1 MDCAARGTI
10 NEEMEE
16 DTQVK
21 RLLTIAKENMAQ
33 DFKRRFEEKLNQKN
47 EELKRDYEENYKAQ
61 IEENKTK
68 ILLQDTAIE
77 NQKKELIEIKDSIKE
92 KEETIDKLIEE
103 SKTKEAK
110 IESLIEGNNLN
121 CKRLFEFYKDKT
133 DLCFLNKNYEKIS
146 LIIITK

>member
-1 MDCAARGTI
+1 MDCAAKGTL

-21 RLLTIAKENMAQ
+21 RLLTIVKENMAQ

-47 EELKRDYEENYKAQ
+47 EELKRNYEENYKAQ

-68 ILLQDTAIE
+68 IILQDTAIE
-77 NQKKELIEIKDSIKE
+77 NQKKELIEIKYLIKE

-103 SKTKEAK
+103 SKAKEAK
-110 IESLIEGNNLN
+110 IESLIEGNNPN
-121 CKRLFEFYKDKT
+121 CKRFFEFYKDKT
-133 DLCFLNKNYEKIS
+133 NICLWIKI
-146 LIIITK
+146 I

>member
-1 MDCAARGTI
+1 MDCAAKGTM

-16 DTQVK
+16 DAQVK

-33 DFKRRFEEKLNQKN
+33 DFKRRFEEKFYQKN

-61 IEENKTK
+61 IEEYKTK

-77 NQKKELIEIKDSIKE
+77 NQKIKLTEIKDSIKE

-103 SKTKEAK
+103 SKAKEAK
-110 IESLIEGNNLN
+110 IESLIEGNNPN
-121 CKRLFEFYKDKT
+121 CKRFFFEFYKDKT
-133 DLCFLNKNYEKIS
+133 NLRL
-146 LIIITK
+146 